1 MEASLNS
8 PKTQNNPSLES
19 TNAKNSNSSS
29 YRCPKFF
36 KFFGILLGFSLIGL
50 GIYKYKLYP
59 ISDPINSVF
68 GIMFILAELR
78 LK

>member
-59 ISDPINSVF
+59 LSDPMDI
-68 GIMFILAELR
+68 ILPFYYM
-78 LK
+78 